1 MFIFWEHQME
11 EVCVGKKT
19 LNVEAID
26 VQHRLEP
33 LLTSCFGIRPIDGLL
48 LIVSEIEA
56 RSEIKFGTT
65 YMRERF
71 TDFGSSSMIEYEI
84 IVTDHVRSCRGF
96 R

>member
-1 MFIFWEHQME
+1 MV
-11 EVCVGKKT
+11 EVCAGKKT

-26 VQHRLEP
+26 VQYRLESF
-33 LLTSCFGIRPIDGLL
+33 LASCFGIRPIDGLL
-48 LIVSEIEA
+48 LIVGEIEA
-56 RSEIKFGTT
+56 RSEIEFRAT

-71 TDFGSSSMIEYEI
+71 TDFGSSSMIEYVI